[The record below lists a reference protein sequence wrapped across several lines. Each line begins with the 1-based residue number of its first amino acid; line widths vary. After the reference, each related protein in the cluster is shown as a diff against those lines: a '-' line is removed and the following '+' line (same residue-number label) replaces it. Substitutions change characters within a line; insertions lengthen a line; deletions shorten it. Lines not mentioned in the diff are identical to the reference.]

1 MSRVVTL
8 LALLP
13 MLVPVSAESQSSSEL
28 LVSAEWLKRNLDDP
42 RLVLLHVGE
51 RPQYDSAHIP
61 GARFITMADVSLPRD
76 PAKLALELPPRDSLR
91 RRLEAFG
98 IGADSRI
105 VVYYG
110 RDWVSPSTRIL
121 LALDYV
127 GLGGRASLLNGG
139 MQAWQHAGGTVTAAA
154 AAAVRPGRLSASP
167 GRDVVV
173 DAAFVSGIAERP
185 GHVLVDARAAV
196 FYDGTEEANGKRGH
210 IPGAKSIPFTV
221 LTDDELMVDIPSL
234 EQAFRA
240 AGVRRGDTVVGY
252 CHIGQQATAMLFAA
266 KLLGHEVRL
275 YDGSFQDWAQRQL
288 PVATGPTKR
297 P

>member
-1 MSRVVTL
+1 MSRVLTL
-8 LALLP
+8 FALLP
-13 MLVPVSAESQSSSEL
+13 MLVPVSAEPQSSSEL
-28 LVSAEWLKRNLDDP
+28 LVSAEWLKQNLDDP
-42 RLVLLHVGE
+42 KLVLLHVGE

-61 GARFITMADVSLPRD
+61 GARFITMGDVSLPRD

-98 IGADSRI
+98 INDDSRI

-121 LALDYV
+121 LALDYA

-139 MQAWQHAGGTVTAAA
+139 MQAWQHAGGAVTASVP
-154 AAAVRPGRLSASP
+154 AVRHGKLSALA

-173 DAAFVSGIAERP
+173 EADFVAGIAKRP
-185 GHVLVDARAAV
+185 GHALVDARAAV
-196 FYDGTEEANGKRGH
+196 FYEGTEEADGKRGH

-221 LTDDELMVDIPSL
+221 VANDELMVDVAAL
-234 EQAFRA
+234 EKAFRD

-252 CHIGQQATAMLFAA
+252 CHVGQQATAMLFAA
-266 KLLGHEVRL
+266 RLLGHDVRL
-275 YDGSFQDWAQRQL
+275 YDGSFQDWSRRGL
-288 PVATGPTKR
+288 PVEPGTAKR